1 MYTRGGKRVR
11 YPTAAVGYL
20 TTLPPHFVILELFYC
35 YVVMLVCGSP
45 LLPFI
50 CAMVGGSRLRALYS
64 LAWTGRLGFVSCGA
78 RWPCRFSRHWGSR
91 LRALYSLALTAR
103 LGFTH
108 CCSGV
113 CCTQTTAHTVGIT
126 AAHAQPQFSKGI
138 ARNNSFHECSAR
150 TTPAWLAGLSWTGQ
164 WARPSCCDE
173 SSLGRATHRN

>member
-50 CAMVGGSRLRALYS
+50 CAMVG
-64 LAWTGRLGFVSCGA
+64 
-78 RWPCRFSRHWGSR
+78 GSR